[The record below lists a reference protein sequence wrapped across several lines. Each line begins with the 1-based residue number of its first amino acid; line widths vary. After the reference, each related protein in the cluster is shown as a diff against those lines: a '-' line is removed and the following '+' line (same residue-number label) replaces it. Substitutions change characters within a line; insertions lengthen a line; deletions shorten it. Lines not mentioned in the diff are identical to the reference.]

1 MDSYKRGSHT
11 VWDCKYHLVWVTKYH
26 YQVLGRNVTAE
37 VWAEYIKNQT
47 PPEPDD
53 DFNVT

>member
-1 MDSYKRGSHT
+1 MEAYKRGSHT
-11 VWDCKYHLVWVTKYH
+11 VWDCKYHL
-26 YQVLGRNVTAE
+26 

>member
-1 MDSYKRGSHT
+1 MRKR
-11 VWDCKYHLVWVTKYH
+11 CWVNTCGPEAIG
-26 YQVLGRNVTAE
+26 LRMAATDE
-37 VWAEYIKNQT
+37 VGAEYIKNQT

>member
-1 MDSYKRGSHT
+1 MGLALAQALRSASEGETLLGVGSS
-11 VWDCKYHLVWVTKYH
+11 
-26 YQVLGRNVTAE
+26 NVTEE